1 MKTSY
6 KEIVNATNIG
16 KKTDADQLISII
28 KGFAQQSLH
37 VIDIQRDFFD
47 EGALAVASDVERF
60 ISTQKHE
67 KYGEEELR
75 IWPDHCIA
83 GTTDHML

>member
-16 KKTDADQLISII
+16 KKTDADQNEQLIPII
-28 KGFAQQSLH
+28 KGFVQQSLH
-37 VIDIQRDFFD
+37 VIDIQREFFD
-47 EGALAVASDVERF
+47 DGALAVAKVCSDVERF

-67 KYGEEELR
+67 KYGEEKLR
-75 IWPDHCIA
+75 IWPDHCY
-83 GTTDHML
+83 